1 MFLMIPFLPNQ
12 PNPSAE
18 AQEEMVRAQ
27 RKLIPRRCKGE
38 SEGGR
43 FRYET
48 YRDGYHLALR
58 LELKA
63 PRTRG
68 DFTIL
73 LEDKM
78 DALFKRLG
86 LVEEVQSGDAEF
98 DARYYIHSDARPFAE
113 SFFAEP
119 EIRRLVR
126 ELFDIGCRRVRYT
139 GRKLLCRA
147 RLPTIVKFM
156 SHDAI
161 VNEYVHRLI
170 MLGRGIERLREIEYE
185 KVPASLRTA
194 RYATKALPWLFVIVG
209 MAAHLVVRYFYPLVD
224 FSAAWKLLTAGGL
237 IVWAGI
243 AYQMLWKQKR
253 LWYPRS
259 LVLAALG
266 WLVSLFAFPSG
277 AAMLLNG
284 ALDRS
289 EPVIREARVVDIS
302 EGRSNDS
309 SDYVHVES
317 WRKPGKTLRVH
328 VLSVSGIIPHGT
340 MMRATTRRGFL
351 GLEWMTQQEF
361 YRPPKPARQAHQPE
375 PTP

>member
-1 MFLMIPFLPNQ
+1 MFLMIPLSLKPKD
-12 PNPSAE
+12 PATR
-18 AQEEMVRAQ
+18 AQEQMVMAQ

-48 YRDGYHLALR
+48 YRDNEQLVLR

-68 DFTIL
+68 DFILL

-86 LVEEVQSGDAEF
+86 LVEEVQSGDVEF

-119 EIRRLVR
+119 EIRCLIR
-126 ELFDIGCRRVRYT
+126 ELFDIGCRRVCYT

-147 RLPTIVKFM
+147 HLPLTEGFM
-156 SHDAI
+156 NHDAI

-170 MLGRGIERLREIEYE
+170 MLGRGIERLREIECD

-194 RYATKALPWLFVIVG
+194 RYATKALPWLFLIVG

-243 AYQMLWKQKR
+243 AYHMLWKQKR

-266 WLVSLFAFPSG
+266 WLLSLFAFPSG

-284 ALDRS
+284 TLDRS
-289 EPVIREARVVDIS
+289 EPVMREARVVDIS

-340 MMRATTRRGFL
+340 VMRAITRRGFL
-351 GLEWMTQQEF
+351 RLEWMTQQEF
-361 YRPPKPARQAHQPE
+361 YRPPKPKPQAHPPE
-375 PTP
+375 QIP